1 MMYPRSIGSVYTAAI
16 PSREQIV
23 KLTTALRNTRAGDII
38 TAAGANPKL
47 KFYTGAESLTPAGT
61 LLATLNVTGALGSA
75 TNGVIDLNETVTQ
88 NNATHV
94 NGTPSFVLVTTS
106 ADVAVATYLVG
117 TDCTFTGNVVTGVD
131 ITYTVGATL
140 TEGNA

>member
-1 MMYPRSIGSVYTAAI
+1 M
-16 PSREQIV
+16 
-23 KLTTALRNTRAGDII
+23 KLTTVLRNTRANDII
-38 TAAGANPKL
+38 AAAGTNPKL

-61 LLATLNVTGALGSA
+61 LLATLNVTGELGVA
-75 TNGVIDLNETVTQ
+75 TNGVINLNETVTQ

-94 NGTPSFVLVTTS
+94 SGTPTFVLVTTS
-106 ADVAVATYLVG
+106 ADAAVATYLIG
-117 TDCTFTGNVVTGVD
+117 TDATFTGNIVTGVD